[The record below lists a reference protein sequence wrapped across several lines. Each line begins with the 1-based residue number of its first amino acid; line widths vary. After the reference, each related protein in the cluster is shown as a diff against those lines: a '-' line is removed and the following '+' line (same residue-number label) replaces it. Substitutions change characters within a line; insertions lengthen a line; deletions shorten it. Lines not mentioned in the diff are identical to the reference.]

1 MGMRNCAGNLIAG
14 LTVMDDILMRNVLNQ
29 TECTEYVLQTIMGQ
43 KELKV
48 LECVVQKD
56 YKNLQGRSA
65 IFDCVARDAEDRRYD
80 VEIQNDGDAAS
91 PQRARYHSGLMDMH
105 MLRPGQDFSELP
117 ESHVIFIT
125 EDDVLG
131 HGLPIYHAG
140 RKVHELDKDL
150 GDGEQIIYVNAGIQ
164 DDTEL
169 GHLMRDLHCKNAD
182 EMYSSVLAKR
192 IRELKETEEGISH
205 MSDEMRKEM
214 ETWYQEG
221 AEFGEMKAKRETAL
235 SLAEMGFPVE
245 RIAQVVKESISC
257 VKQWIAEGT
266 ALAR

>member
-1 MGMRNCAGNLIAG
+1 M
-14 LTVMDDILMRNVLNQ
+14 
-29 TECTEYVLQTIMGQ
+29 
-43 KELKV
+43 
-48 LECVVQKD
+48 
-56 YKNLQGRSA
+56 
-65 IFDCVARDAEDRRYD
+65 DCVARDAEDRRYD

-140 RKVHELDKDL
+140 RKVYELDKDL
-150 GDGEQIIYVNAGIQ
+150 GDGEQIIYVNAGVQ

-169 GHLMRDLHCKNAD
+169 GRLMHDLHCKNAD
-182 EMYSSVLAKR
+182 EMYSTVLAKR

-221 AEFGEMKAKRETAL
+221 IELGKEQGIEIGEKNAKRETAL

>member
-1 MGMRNCAGNLIAG
+1 M
-14 LTVMDDILMRNVLNQ
+14 
-29 TECTEYVLQTIMGQ
+29 
-43 KELKV
+43 
-48 LECVVQKD
+48 
-56 YKNLQGRSA
+56 
-65 IFDCVARDAEDRRYD
+65 
-80 VEIQNDGDAAS
+80 
-91 PQRARYHSGLMDMH
+91 
-105 MLRPGQDFSELP
+105 
-117 ESHVIFIT
+117 
-125 EDDVLG
+125 
-131 HGLPIYHAG
+131 
-140 RKVHELDKDL
+140 HELDKDL

-169 GHLMRDLHCKNAD
+169 GRLMHDLHCKNAD

>member
-65 IFDCVARDAEDRRYD
+65 ILDCVARDAEDRRYD

-105 MLRPGQDFSELP
+105 MLRPGQKFSELP

-140 RKVHELDKDL
+140 RD
-150 GDGEQIIYVNAGIQ
+150 GDMVSGRRCIWPKAGQRTGDRTWQRAGDRNRREECQAGNRVIVSENGHSAKTHGSYP
-164 DDTEL
+164 DTQGNL
-169 GHLMRDLHCKNAD
+169 
-182 EMYSSVLAKR
+182 
-192 IRELKETEEGISH
+192 
-205 MSDEMRKEM
+205 
-214 ETWYQEG
+214 
-221 AEFGEMKAKRETAL
+221 TAL
-235 SLAEMGFPVE
+235 RLHGKVDA
-245 RIAQVVKESISC
+245 
-257 VKQWIAEGT
+257 
-266 ALAR
+266 

>member
-65 IFDCVARDAEDRRYD
+65 ILDCVARDAEDRRYD

-140 RKVHELDKDL
+140 RKVH
-150 GDGEQIIYVNAGIQ
+150 
-164 DDTEL
+164 
-169 GHLMRDLHCKNAD
+169 DLHCKNAD
-182 EMYSSVLAKR
+182 EMYSTVLVFGSVSNTCCLMR
-192 IRELKETEEGISH
+192 QNMSRE
-205 MSDEMRKEM
+205 
-214 ETWYQEG
+214 
-221 AEFGEMKAKRETAL
+221 
-235 SLAEMGFPVE
+235 
-245 RIAQVVKESISC
+245 
-257 VKQWIAEGT
+257 
-266 ALAR
+266 